1 MNYRETL
8 QYMYDA
14 LPMFHRQGKT
24 AYKKDLTNI
33 RALCEALNNP
43 QQKLKCIHIAGTNG
57 KGSVSH
63 MMAAVLQAHGYKT
76 GLYVSPH
83 YKDFRERIKING
95 RFISRDYIT
104 RFIEKNKELFEKVAP
119 SFFEM
124 TVAMAFSYFKKQKVD
139 FAIIETGLGGRL
151 DSTNILNPVLS
162 IITNISWDH
171 SDLLGDSLEK
181 IAQEKAGIIKA
192 NTPVVIGRRQAET
205 EDVFYKYASTLH
217 APIFYAQDQMKL
229 LSKEGPKGLDLITF
243 EMDGKELSV
252 KPSLNGIYQYENI
265 NTVLAACHVLNESN
279 IVRLE
284 SNKIAIG
291 IEKTSELT
299 RMVGRWQQIANDP
312 DVFVDSAHNEDGI
325 KYLIRQITSIHFNKL
340 HFICGFVKDKPIDK
354 VLVQLPTEASYY
366 FVKADIPRALDEQ
379 ELQQQAKSFGLS
391 GSCFSRPKQ
400 ALRAARKNAAKDDLI
415 VVSGSIFVV
424 GEFL

>member
-8 QYMYDA
+8 QYLYDA

-33 RALCEALNNP
+33 RALCEALDNP

-63 MMAAVLQAHGYKT
+63 MMAAILQAHGYKT

-95 RFISRDYIT
+95 RYISRSYIT
-104 RFIEKNKELFEKVAP
+104 HFVEKNMDLFNKVAP

-139 FAIIETGLGGRL
+139 FAVIETGLGGRL
-151 DSTNILNPVLS
+151 DSTNIIQPLLS

-192 NTPVVIGRRQAET
+192 DTPVVIGRKQIESAP
-205 EDVFYKYASTLH
+205 VFNHMAKAQH
-217 APIFYAQDQMKL
+217 APIYYAQDHTTIH
-229 LSKEGPKGLDLITF
+229 SVEGPKGLDRISF
-243 EMDGKELSV
+243 EIDGIEMVV
-252 KPSLNGIYQYENI
+252 KPSLNGIYQLENI
-265 NTVLAACHVLNESN
+265 NTVLSACQVLNAFK
-279 IVRLE
+279 IVQLE
-284 SNKIAIG
+284 SSKIAIG

-299 RMVGRWQQIANDP
+299 
-312 DVFVDSAHNEDGI
+312 
-325 KYLIRQITSIHFNKL
+325 
-340 HFICGFVKDKPIDK
+340 C
-354 VLVQLPTEASYY
+354 
-366 FVKADIPRALDEQ
+366 
-379 ELQQQAKSFGLS
+379 
-391 GSCFSRPKQ
+391 
-400 ALRAARKNAAKDDLI
+400 
-415 VVSGSIFVV
+415 
-424 GEFL
+424 